1 MKKITDKRV
10 KSLRNY
16 SLIAGLVLASAFV
29 FQNNA
34 WSWGGAEPAVVIAAP
49 AKDEPA
55 ATSHSETALFAGG
68 CFWGIQGVFQHVKG
82 VTSAVS
88 GYAGGAQG
96 TANYEEVSTG
106 ETGHAESVKV
116 TFDPTQVT
124 YGELLH
130 IFFSV
135 GHNPTQLN
143 RQGPDTGSQYR
154 SAVFPLNAEQAAVAK
169 AYIAQLNASKSFSE
183 PMVTKI
189 ENNAH
194 FYPAEAYHQNFLN
207 DNPDYP
213 YIVVNDLPKIKD
225 LQQVFPANYRE
236 QPVLVNPESK
246 N

>member
-1 MKKITDKRV
+1 MKMTDKRV

-34 WSWGGAEPAVVIAAP
+34 WSWGGAEPAMVIAAP

-55 ATSHSETALFAGG
+55 GTSHSETALFAGG

-88 GYAGGAQG
+88 GYTGGAAG

-154 SAVFPLNAEQAAVAK
+154 SAVFPQNAAQADVAK
-169 AYIAQLNASKSFSE
+169 AYIAQLNASKSYSK
-183 PMVTKI
+183 PVVTTV
-189 ENNAH
+189 ENNGH
-194 FYPAEAYHQNFLN
+194 FYLAEAYHQNFLN

-225 LQQVFPANYRE
+225 LQHYFPANYRE
-236 QPVLVNPESK
+236 QPVLVKE
-246 N
+246 

>member
-1 MKKITDKRV
+1 MKMIDKKV
-10 KSLRNY
+10 KSLRHY

-29 FQNNA
+29 FQNTA

-49 AKDEPA
+49 VKDEPA
-55 ATSHSETALFAGG
+55 GMSHSETALFAGG

-88 GYAGGAQG
+88 GYTGGAKG
-96 TANYEEVSTG
+96 TANYEAVSTG

-154 SAVFPLNAEQAAVAK
+154 SAVFPLNAAQAEVAK
-169 AYIAQLNASKSFSE
+169 AYIAQLNASKSYSE
-183 PMVTKI
+183 AMVTQV
-189 ENNAH
+189 ESNGH

-207 DNPDYP
+207 DNPEYP

-225 LQQVFPANYRE
+225 LRHYFPANYRE
-236 QPVLVNPESK
+236 QPVLVKP
-246 N
+246 

>member
-88 GYAGGAQG
+88 GYAGGAEG

-154 SAVFPLNAEQAAVAK
+154 SAVFPLNAAQAAVAK

-183 PMVTKI
+183 PMVTTI

>member
-10 KSLRNY
+10 KSLSNY

-88 GYAGGAQG
+88 GYAGGAAG

-154 SAVFPLNAEQAAVAK
+154 SAVFPLNAAQAAVAK

>member
-68 CFWGIQGVFQHVKG
+68 CFWGIQRVFQHVKG

-88 GYAGGAQG
+88 GYAGGAAG

-154 SAVFPLNAEQAAVAK
+154 SAVFPLNAAQAAVAK

-225 LQQVFPANYRE
+225 LQQVFPTNYRE

>member
-1 MKKITDKRV
+1 MKMTDKRV

-16 SLIAGLVLASAFV
+16 SLIAGLVLACAFV

-34 WSWGGAEPAVVIAAP
+34 WSWGGAEQAVVIAAP

-55 ATSHSETALFAGG
+55 GTSHSETALFAGG

-88 GYAGGAQG
+88 GYTGGAAG
-96 TANYEEVSTG
+96 TASYEEVSTG

-154 SAVFPLNAEQAAVAK
+154 SAVFPQNAAQTEVAK
-169 AYIAQLNASKSFSE
+169 AYIAQLNASKSYSE
-183 PMVTKI
+183 PMVTTV
-189 ENNAH
+189 ENNGH

-225 LQQVFPANYRE
+225 LQHYFPANYLE
-236 QPVLVNPESK
+236 QPVLVKE
-246 N
+246 

>member
-154 SAVFPLNAEQAAVAK
+154 SAVFPLNAAQAAVAK

-225 LQQVFPANYRE
+225 LQQMFPANYRE

>member
-1 MKKITDKRV
+1 MKIASKNR
-10 KSLRNY
+10 RNFRHY
-16 SLIAGLVLASAFV
+16 SLIAGLMLASAFV
-29 FQNNA
+29 FENNA
-34 WSWGGAEPAVVIAAP
+34 WSWGGGAEPAVVIPAP

-55 ATSHSETALFAGG
+55 GTAHSETALFAGG
-68 CFWGIQGVFQHVKG
+68 CFWGIQGVFQRVKG

-88 GYAGGAQG
+88 GYAGGVAQ
-96 TANYEEVSTG
+96 TASYEQVSTG

-135 GHNPTQLN
+135 GHNPTELN

-154 SAVFPLNAEQAAVAK
+154 SAVFPLNAAQAEVAN
-169 AYIAQLNASKSFSE
+169 AYIAQLNASHSYSE
-183 PMVTKI
+183 PLVTTV
-189 ENNAH
+189 ESNAH

-225 LQQVFPANYRE
+225 LKQYFPAEHRE
-236 QPVLVNPESK
+236 QPVLVK
-246 N
+246 Q

>member
-88 GYAGGAQG
+88 GYAGGAAG

-154 SAVFPLNAEQAAVAK
+154 SAVFPLNAAQAAVAK

-183 PMVTKI
+183 SMVTKI
-189 ENNAH
+189 EDNAH

-236 QPVLVNPESK
+236 QPVLMNPESK

>member
-1 MKKITDKRV
+1 MKIASKNR
-10 KSLRNY
+10 RNFRHY
-16 SLIAGLVLASAFV
+16 SLIAGLMLASAFV
-29 FQNNA
+29 FENNA
-34 WSWGGAEPAVVIAAP
+34 WSWGGGAEPAVVIPAP
-49 AKDEPA
+49 VKDEPA
-55 ATSHSETALFAGG
+55 GTAHSETALFAGG

-88 GYAGGAQG
+88 GYAGGVAQ
-96 TANYEEVSTG
+96 TASYEQVSTG

-135 GHNPTQLN
+135 GHNPTELN

-154 SAVFPLNAEQAAVAK
+154 SAVFPLNAVQAEVAN
-169 AYIAQLNASKSFSE
+169 AYIAQLNASHSYSE
-183 PMVTKI
+183 PLVTTV
-189 ENNAH
+189 ESNAH

-225 LQQVFPANYRE
+225 LKQYFPAEYRE
-236 QPVLVNPESK
+236 QPVLVK
-246 N
+246 Q

>member
-1 MKKITDKRV
+1 MKNASKKVR
-10 KSLRNY
+10 SLRNY
-16 SLIAGLVLASAFV
+16 SLIAGLVLASAFA

-34 WSWGGAEPAVVIAAP
+34 WSWGGGAEPAVVIPAP
-49 AKDEPA
+49 IKDEPA
-55 ATSHSETALFAGG
+55 GTSHSETALFAGG

-88 GYAGGAQG
+88 GYAGGEAQ
-96 TANYEEVSTG
+96 TASYEQVSTG
-106 ETGHAESVKV
+106 DTGHAESVKV

-135 GHNPTQLN
+135 GHNPTELN

-154 SAVFPLNAEQAAVAK
+154 SAVFPLNQAQAYVAK
-169 AYIAQLNASKSFSE
+169 AYIAQLDASHSYSE
-183 PMVTKI
+183 PLVTKV

-225 LQQVFPANYRE
+225 LKQHFPADYRE
-236 QPVLVNPESK
+236 QPVLVRQ
-246 N
+246 

>member
-10 KSLRNY
+10 KLLRNY
-16 SLIAGLVLASAFV
+16 SLIAGLVLASAFL

-88 GYAGGAQG
+88 GYAGGAAG
-96 TANYEEVSTG
+96 TANYDEVSTG

-154 SAVFPLNAEQAAVAK
+154 SAVFPLNAAQAAVAK

-183 PMVTKI
+183 PMVTTI
-189 ENNAH
+189 ESNAH

>member
-1 MKKITDKRV
+1 MKKITEKRV

-154 SAVFPLNAEQAAVAK
+154 SAVFPLNAAQAAVAK

>member
-88 GYAGGAQG
+88 GYAGGAEG

>member
-1 MKKITDKRV
+1 M
-10 KSLRNY
+10 
-16 SLIAGLVLASAFV
+16 IAGLVLASAFV

-88 GYAGGAQG
+88 GYAGGAAG

-154 SAVFPLNAEQAAVAK
+154 SAVFPLNAAQAAVAK

>member
-88 GYAGGAQG
+88 GYAGGAEG

-154 SAVFPLNAEQAAVAK
+154 SAVFPLNAAQAAVAK

>member
-1 MKKITDKRV
+1 MKKITDKGV

-88 GYAGGAQG
+88 GYAGGAAG

-154 SAVFPLNAEQAAVAK
+154 SAVFPLNAAQAAVAK

>member
-88 GYAGGAQG
+88 GYAGGAAG

-154 SAVFPLNAEQAAVAK
+154 SAVFPLNAAQAAVAK

-183 PMVTKI
+183 PMVTKV

>member
-1 MKKITDKRV
+1 MKMTDKRV

-34 WSWGGAEPAVVIAAP
+34 WSWGGAEQAVVIAAP

-55 ATSHSETALFAGG
+55 GTSHSETALFAGG

-88 GYAGGAQG
+88 GYTGGAAG
-96 TANYEEVSTG
+96 TASYEEVSTG

-154 SAVFPLNAEQAAVAK
+154 SAVFPQNATQTEVAK
-169 AYIAQLNASKSFSE
+169 AYIAQLNASKSYSE
-183 PMVTKI
+183 PMVTTV
-189 ENNAH
+189 ENNGH

-225 LQQVFPANYRE
+225 LQHYFPANYRE
-236 QPVLVNPESK
+236 QPVLVKE
-246 N
+246 

>member
-1 MKKITDKRV
+1 MKFASKNR
-10 KSLRNY
+10 RNFRHY
-16 SLIAGLVLASAFV
+16 SLIAGLMLASAFV
-29 FQNNA
+29 FENNA
-34 WSWGGAEPAVVIAAP
+34 WSWGAGAEPAVVIPAP

-55 ATSHSETALFAGG
+55 GTAHSETALFAGG

-88 GYAGGAQG
+88 GYTGGAAQ
-96 TANYEEVSTG
+96 TARYEQVSTG

-124 YGELLH
+124 YGELLQ

-135 GHNPTQLN
+135 GHNPTELN

-154 SAVFPLNAEQAAVAK
+154 SAVFPLSAAQAEVAK
-169 AYIAQLNASKSFSE
+169 AYIAQLDASHSYNE
-183 PMVTKI
+183 PLVTKV
-189 ENNAH
+189 ESHAH

-213 YIVVNDLPKIKD
+213 YIVVNDLPKIKY
-225 LQQVFPANYRE
+225 LKQYFPAQYRE
-236 QPVLVNPESK
+236 QPVLVKE
-246 N
+246 

>member
-88 GYAGGAQG
+88 GYAGGAEG
-96 TANYEEVSTG
+96 TANYDEVSTG

-154 SAVFPLNAEQAAVAK
+154 SAVFPLNAAQAAVAK